1 MQRTLCFELLI
12 HQYGQLGFIKRIT
25 VFDTLLDISL
35 YVERWKERFC
45 SVLNREDPEN
55 TAEIEMEQP
64 TELDTECS
72 EITEEEIRQYIRKL
86 KRNKPTG
93 SDNIKVEVI
102 KESEDISANLLH
114 TLFNKIWGR
123 KVSEQ
128 QKKSPSK

>member
-1 MQRTLCFELLI
+1 
-12 HQYGQLGFIKRIT
+12 
-25 VFDTLLDISL
+25 
-35 YVERWKERFC
+35 
-45 SVLNREDPEN
+45 
-55 TAEIEMEQP
+55 MEQP

-72 EITEEEIRQYIRKL
+72 EVTEEEIRQYIRKL

-114 TLFNKIWGR
+114 PLFNKIWGK

-128 QKKSPSK
+128 QKNSPSK

>member
-1 MQRTLCFELLI
+1 MSRDGRNASVQFSIEKILKTLQKLKWSN
-12 HQYGQLGFIKRIT
+12 QL
-25 VFDTLLDISL
+25 
-35 YVERWKERFC
+35 
-45 SVLNREDPEN
+45 
-55 TAEIEMEQP
+55 

-114 TLFNKIWGR
+114 TLFNKIWGK

-128 QKKSPSK
+128 QKNSPSK

>member
-1 MQRTLCFELLI
+1 MWRTLCFELLI
-12 HQYGQLGFIKRIT
+12 HQYGQLSFIKRIT

-35 YVERWKERFC
+35 YVKRWKECFC

-114 TLFNKIWGR
+114 PLFNKIWGK

>member
-1 MQRTLCFELLI
+1 MVL
-12 HQYGQLGFIKRIT
+12 
-25 VFDTLLDISL
+25 DTLLDISL
-35 YVERWKERFC
+35 YVEGWKEDFC
-45 SVLNREDPEN
+45 SILNREDPEN

-86 KRNKPTG
+86 KKNKPTG

-114 TLFNKIWGR
+114 PLFNKIWGK
-123 KVSEQ
+123 KVSGQ